1 AFTQTSS
8 PATGGRLKG
17 STGSLY
23 LEGKLKSG
31 TLKLDVEDFVD
42 GYDRALIARGTF
54 NSQILYRSMFCYN
67 HDRQVLARLGDDDH
81 STTLLLSDSDNPEIG
96 YLTVWNDTAPPQNFR
111 INKKRFMETLNQK
124 DSIEG
129 DASGFDVVG
138 RRKPPNFTSDE
149 LEMVFGK

>member
-1 AFTQTSS
+1 A
-8 PATGGRLKG
+8 
-17 STGSLY
+17 
-23 LEGKLKSG
+23 
-31 TLKLDVEDFVD
+31 
-42 GYDRALIARGTF
+42 
-54 NSQILYRSMFCYN
+54 
-67 HDRQVLARLGDDDH
+67 
-81 STTLLLSDSDNPEIG
+81 DSDNPEIG

-149 LEMVFGK
+149 LEMVFGRDPAVVEFLRCRKATHHPPPELRLQAANCEFVRVTPGGGIQGLFWEAFV